1 MQAGP
6 LGSARARDGGG
17 PTAIEAMCV
26 RFDGHFIGDPQLYR
40 GTDEIKDA
48 RKSQDCLKI
57 FRKRVVAEG
66 WLTAATMNAIDK
78 EIMVEIEKAV
88 ADALTAPHPDPAT
101 DLMSDVY
108 CSY

>member
-1 MQAGP
+1 
-6 LGSARARDGGG
+6 
-17 PTAIEAMCV
+17 
-26 RFDGHFIGDPQLYR
+26 
-40 GTDEIKDA
+40 
-48 RKSQDCLKI
+48 
-57 FRKRVVAEG
+57 
-66 WLTAATMNAIDK
+66 MNAIDK